1 MRAKLLLFVWKNVIL
16 AVLPQS
22 KWHQYY
28 VLGQLIARVRNEIL
42 TDNRKCFHLENFIGA
57 DNGI

>member
-1 MRAKLLLFVWKNVIL
+1 MRAKTSLICVENVIL

-28 VLGQLIARVRNEIL
+28 VLGQLIVRVRNEI
-42 TDNRKCFHLENFIGA
+42 F
-57 DNGI
+57 